1 MHQIISISVQF
12 VHVQCVLFWFFYLKT
27 RKKNNSLQDILRKIL
42 RLAWIL
48 RILLCVCKKKSIIG
62 TCKLQMSIKSLTK
75 HCD

>member
-1 MHQIISISVQF
+1 MHLIISISVQF
-12 VHVQCVLFWFFYLKT
+12 VHVQCGFFLGFFFKCV
-27 RKKNNSLQDILRKIL
+27 KNNSLQDILRKIL

-75 HCD
+75 HCE